1 VVVICERLE
10 ARAMMSIEKLEIQRK
25 VLIQYLE
32 SKLEAEDF
40 HGVQDAAS
48 DIREIDAML
57 IVLRLWKAEKHG

>member
-1 VVVICERLE
+1 
-10 ARAMMSIEKLEIQRK
+10 MMSIEKLEIQRK